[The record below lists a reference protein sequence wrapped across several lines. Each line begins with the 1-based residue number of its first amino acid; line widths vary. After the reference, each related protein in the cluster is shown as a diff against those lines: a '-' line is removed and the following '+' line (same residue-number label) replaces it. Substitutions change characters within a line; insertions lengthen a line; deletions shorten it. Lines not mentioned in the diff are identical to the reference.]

1 MPTVARERLN
11 CIMKQSPSRT
21 TKNRTRGR
29 AFGAGA
35 LAFVAGLSMACAT
48 VGAREV
54 PDRTDTV
61 ILLHGMWRDAG
72 AMRGIESELA
82 DRGYNTINI
91 SYPST
96 DYTIEELAVR
106 YLHPAYEAASKGEGQ
121 VHIVTHS
128 MGGILA
134 RYYLDTYP
142 ASNLGRVVMLAPP
155 NQGVEMAD
163 RYGHWSLFR
172 WATGP
177 AGLQLGT
184 GPGSLP
190 RALGPVDYEVGVI
203 AGSKGRNLLSL
214 MIPGQDDG
222 LVSVASA
229 RVEGMSDFLL
239 LDQNHY
245 YIKHDDQAIA
255 QTIHFLESGRFAHKS
270 SNAVARAER

>member
-1 MPTVARERLN
+1 
-11 CIMKQSPSRT
+11 MKQSRIRRT
-21 TKNRTRGR
+21 NDRTRGR
-29 AFGAGA
+29 VFGAGA
-35 LAFVAGLSMACAT
+35 LALVVGLTMACAT
-48 VGAREV
+48 AGAREV

-61 ILLHGMWRDAG
+61 ILLHGMWRDAS
-72 AMRGIESELA
+72 AMRGIETELA
-82 DRGYNTINI
+82 RRGYNTVNV

-96 DYTIEELAVR
+96 DYPIEELAVR
-106 YLHPAYEAASKGEGQ
+106 YLHPAYEAASKGEGR

-172 WATGP
+172 WVTGP

-190 RALGPVDYEVGVI
+190 RTLGPVDYEVGVI

-229 RVEGMSDFLL
+229 RVEGMRDFLL
-239 LDQNHY
+239 LEQNHY
-245 YIKHDDQAIA
+245 YIKHDDHAIA
-255 QTIHFLESGRFAHKS
+255 QTIHFLESGRFAHADSVKS
-270 SNAVARAER
+270 KAVARAD